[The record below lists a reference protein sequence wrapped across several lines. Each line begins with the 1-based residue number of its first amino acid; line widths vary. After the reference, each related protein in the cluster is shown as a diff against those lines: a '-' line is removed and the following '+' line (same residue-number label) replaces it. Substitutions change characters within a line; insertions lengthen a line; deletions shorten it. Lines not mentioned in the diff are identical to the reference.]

1 MPGETLPAGRK
12 MPKDR
17 ITLLA
22 CANATGTDRVK
33 LLTIGK
39 AENPRCFSR
48 INRQALGCEYMH
60 SKKAWMTSNLFRD
73 WFYKHFVPH
82 MTSYLRKRGLPA
94 KAVLLVDNAAVHDK
108 IQQGDIRVEFLPPNT
123 TALIQSMDQGPIAA
137 LKKRYMTN
145 FLLHVMSR
153 DEHETAKAKIKCRTI
168 KDAITMIGSCWA
180 KLSEQTLRN
189 AWKNLLQEHAENVQ
203 LEILEDELVR
213 DDLNT
218 GSAGDNPDLD
228 LLDDFEAEISSW
240 EEVNELVET
249 YHVPTVEEIIH
260 NVAVGTDMDDSE
272 SEDEQ
277 LQGESE
283 CDDDVLDL
291 EVGAAVVGVSEP
303 NDPVKLADIVLVDEI
318 EKLIDQLYLR
328 SWTRA
333 EDTQSVQNIL
343 NRAKSYIYYDKKKQ
357 TAITDYV
364 TRNCL
369 IMIGFNYFIYLRKCF
384 TELELTRKWCTLKIN
399 I

>member
-1 MPGETLPAGRK
+1 M
-12 MPKDR
+12 
-17 ITLLA
+17 
-22 CANATGTDRVK
+22 C
-33 LLTIGK
+33 
-39 AENPRCFSR
+39 
-48 INRQALGCEYMH
+48 Y
-60 SKKAWMTSNLFRD
+60 
-73 WFYKHFVPH
+73 
-82 MTSYLRKRGLPA
+82 
-94 KAVLLVDNAAVHDK
+94 
-108 IQQGDIRVEFLPPNT
+108 
-123 TALIQSMDQGPIAA
+123 
-137 LKKRYMTN
+137 
-145 FLLHVMSR
+145 
-153 DEHETAKAKIKCRTI
+153 
-168 KDAITMIGSCWA
+168 
-180 KLSEQTLRN
+180 
-189 AWKNLLQEHAENVQ
+189 AWKNLLQEHAENVE

-240 EEVNELVET
+240 EEVNEFVET
-249 YHVPTVEEIIH
+249 CHVPTVEKIIH

-283 CDDDVLDL
+283 CDDDVL

-364 TRNCL
+364 TRN
-369 IMIGFNYFIYLRKCF
+369 
-384 TELELTRKWCTLKIN
+384 
-399 I
+399 